1 MGLHLLCSEPP
12 LYKAFFF
19 FKVIVSAP
27 DNVKI
32 RQRGNK
38 NSLTRQW
45 GEGAG
50 ERGYGRDPQV

>member
-19 FKVIVSAP
+19 FKVIVSVP

-32 RQRGNK
+32 KQRGNK
-38 NSLTRQW
+38 NFLARQW
-45 GEGAG
+45 GE
-50 ERGYGRDPQV
+50 EVEEKGYGRGPQV

>member
-12 LYKAFFF
+12 LYKTFFF
-19 FKVIVSAP
+19 FKAIVSAP

-38 NSLTRQW
+38 NSLARQW
-45 GEGAG
+45 GEGAE
-50 ERGYGRDPQV
+50 ERGYGRGPQV